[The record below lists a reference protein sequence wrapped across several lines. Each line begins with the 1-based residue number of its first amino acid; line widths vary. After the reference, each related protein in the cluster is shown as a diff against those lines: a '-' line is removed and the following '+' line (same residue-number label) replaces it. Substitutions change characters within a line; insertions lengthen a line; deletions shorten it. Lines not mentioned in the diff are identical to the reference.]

1 MPELV
6 FLGLGSNRG
15 NRFSQLT
22 KAVKKLTSSA
32 DLDFIAVSS
41 VYETE
46 PWGFTKQKNF
56 LNCVLVCLWK
66 KNPTELLRFI
76 KKSEGELGRT
86 KCEKWKEREI
96 DIDVLFFGNKIIRKK
111 DFIVPHENLHR
122 RNFVLKPLFEI
133 APELIHPVF
142 KKPISYLYKHSK
154 DSCDVKFYKSNLIK
168 H

>member
-1 MPELV
+1 MYELV

-15 NRFSQLT
+15 NRFSQLI
-22 KAVKKLTSSA
+22 KATKKLTSIS

-46 PWGFTKQKNF
+46 PWGFIKQKNF
-56 LNCVLVCLWK
+56 LNCVFVCLWK

-76 KKSEGELGRT
+76 KKSEDELGRT

-111 DFIVPHENLHR
+111 DFTVPHKNLHE
-122 RNFVLKPLFEI
+122 RNFVLKPLTEI
-133 APELIHPVF
+133 APTLIHPVF
-142 KKPISYLYKHSK
+142 KKTISYLYKHSK
-154 DSCDVKFYKSNLIK
+154 DNCKVTLCKKTILF
-168 H
+168 